1 MRSLDRIRF
10 WFLALPRRRRA
21 EAEMVKEM
29 RLHLELEI
37 ENNLRLGMP
46 PDEARRAALIAF
58 GGVERA
64 KDAVRDERPG
74 HVVDETLADLRY
86 AARTFR
92 RRPGFAAAV
101 IVLIAF
107 GVGANAAIFSVI
119 DHVMLRPLPYRDG
132 NRMVQFVSTTNNGL
146 VLVMPLRRDID
157 AWRDRA
163 HDMER
168 ITYVRES
175 PFELG
180 DPSRDVIENVFG
192 VMISPGTS
200 ALVGMHPMLGRDVSP
215 ADTLSDAAP
224 VALLSRGLWE
234 RRFGGASGVVG
245 RTIWLNG
252 QAHTVIGVM
261 PLGFGVPF
269 EEGAQVFTALRSAG
283 PNMPVQA
290 IGKLRNDV
298 SIESANGELNAIL
311 AQERGG
317 PDAPRGALAQ
327 GTPKLERAVDMVGS
341 KLERTLLL
349 LFGAVCAVL
358 LIVCANVANLFLAHA
373 WSRQREFGI
382 RSAIG
387 AGRGRLARQVMTES
401 LVLSVAG
408 GVLGFGIAAACIR
421 LMSAAEPMFSEI
433 QTLHLDAAMVGWSLG
448 VSIVT
453 GIAFSIAP
461 VMFVTGQRVGQ
472 SLEAGARSA
481 GSSRGAR
488 RLRAALVVTEVALSV
503 VLLAGAGLL
512 VRTLSA
518 MQHVDIG
525 MEPNG
530 LIGITMRLTD
540 PQLLDDAARHAAA
553 DAVLDRVRRV
563 PGVEDA
569 ALAMT
574 LPPRT
579 ALGLAGVQI
588 EGGRSAASDTL
599 SAVAANSAT
608 PEFFRVSGIR
618 LLEGRLFAPDRSN
631 SALVDGDQAIVNDA
645 FARRFWPDG
654 QAIGHRIKIM
664 RNWATIVGIAA
675 DVRVPGK
682 DGPAD
687 LVQVY
692 MRMPGAPRF
701 GTIIVRSGV
710 PMAVLVPRIRNAV
723 RVANPFVKVGDA
735 ESAEAVLAKSRAMQ
749 RMLLGLLGAFA
760 VLALVIATFGVHAV
774 IAYAV
779 NQRTRE
785 IGVRVALG
793 AQARDVASLVFRHG
807 FALTGAGLVVG
818 VAAAIAAA
826 RSLRGLLYEVGPA
839 DPVTLVAVAGLI
851 GTVALIASVAPARRA
866 ARVDPIEALKAD

>member
-10 WFLALPRRRRA
+10 WFLALVRRRRV
-21 EAEMVKEM
+21 EAEMAKEM
-29 RLHLELEI
+29 RLHLELET
-37 ENNLRLGMP
+37 ENNLRLGMA

-74 HVVDETLADLRY
+74 HLADETLADLRY

-119 DHVMLRPLPYRDG
+119 DHVMLRPLPFRDG
-132 NRMVQFVSTTNNGL
+132 NRMVQFVSTANNGL
-146 VLVMPLRRDID
+146 VLVMPLRREID
-157 AWRDRA
+157 VWRDRA
-163 HDMER
+163 QGIER

-200 ALVGMHPMLGRDVSP
+200 ALVGMHPMFGRDVTP
-215 ADTLSDAAP
+215 ADTLGDAPP
-224 VALLSRGLWE
+224 VALLSHGLWE
-234 RRFGGASGVVG
+234 RRFGGAPDVVG

-261 PLGFGVPF
+261 PMGFGVPF

-290 IGKLRNDV
+290 IGKLRSGV
-298 SIESANGELNAIL
+298 SIESANGELNAII
-311 AQERGG
+311 AQERAG
-317 PDAPRGALAQ
+317 PDAPHGALAQ
-327 GTPKLERAVDMVGS
+327 GTPKLERAIDMVGS

-349 LFGAVCAVL
+349 MFGAVCAVL

-387 AGRGRLARQVMTES
+387 AGRGRLARQVITES

-408 GVLGFGIAAACIR
+408 GVLGFVIAAACIR
-421 LMSAAEPMFSEI
+421 LMAAAEPMLSEI
-433 QTLHLDAAMVGWSLG
+433 QALHLDAAMVGWSLG

-453 GIAFSIAP
+453 GVAFSIAP
-461 VMFVTGQRVGQ
+461 VMFVSGQRLGE
-472 SLEAGARSA
+472 SLKAGARSA

-488 RLRAALVVTEVALSV
+488 RLRAALVVSEVALSV

-518 MQHVDIG
+518 MQRVDVG
-525 MEPNG
+525 MEPKG
-530 LIGITMRLTD
+530 LIGVTIRLTD
-540 PQLLDDAARHAAA
+540 PQLNDDAARHAAA
-553 DAVLDRVRRV
+553 EAVLDRVRRV
-563 PGVEDA
+563 PGVQDA

-588 EGGRSAASDTL
+588 EGGLSAASDTL

-701 GTIIVRSGV
+701 GTIVVRSSV
-710 PMAVLVPRIRNAV
+710 PMAVLVPRVRNAV

-760 VLALVIATFGVHAV
+760 ALALVIATFGVHAV

-818 VAAAIAAA
+818 VAAAVAAA

-839 DPVTLVAVAGLI
+839 DPVTLVAVAAVI
-851 GTVALIASVAPARRA
+851 GAVALVASVAPARRA